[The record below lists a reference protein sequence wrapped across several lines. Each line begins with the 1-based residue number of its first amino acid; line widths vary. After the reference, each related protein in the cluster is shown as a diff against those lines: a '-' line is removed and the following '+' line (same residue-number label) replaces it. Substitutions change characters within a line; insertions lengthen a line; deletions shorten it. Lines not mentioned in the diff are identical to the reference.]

1 MHDRFS
7 NKATKDLSPVQVTAN
22 LKSLAQRTFTSL
34 TDEQWDRQMT
44 GYGGTD
50 VDDRARESWKYTCSR
65 GMSGTPMYTLNGVPF
80 EADAD
85 WSFEQWFNVVDPLVK
100 ANQPVPDLQ
109 VETQAWKNVHLSG
122 VPRAYPDRDVMHF
135 VHTRKWATTAQ
146 VCEETAEGARPCE
159 YVTGRAMCCQVNE
172 ACIPRTG
179 CVQL

>member
-1 MHDRFS
+1 
-7 NKATKDLSPVQVTAN
+7 
-22 LKSLAQRTFTSL
+22 
-34 TDEQWDRQMT
+34 
-44 GYGGTD
+44 
-50 VDDRARESWKYTCSR
+50 
-65 GMSGTPMYTLNGVPF
+65 MYTLNGVPF

-100 ANQPVPDLQ
+100 ASQPVPDLQ

-179 CVQL
+179 CVQLQWSREVRSLAVP